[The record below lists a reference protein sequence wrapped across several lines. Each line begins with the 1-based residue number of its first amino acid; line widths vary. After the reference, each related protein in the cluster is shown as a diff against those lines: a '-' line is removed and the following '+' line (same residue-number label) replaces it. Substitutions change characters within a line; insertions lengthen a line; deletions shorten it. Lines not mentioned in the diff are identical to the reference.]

1 MSDAWDFIAEMRIQ
15 KAVDRGE
22 LCNPGGAGRAVEVT
36 DDFSIPWTVR
46 WLLKKSREGHE
57 KMSGPFQAKAI
68 AAKVL
73 KGEIRRAQLTRL
85 VQQAKR
91 AKAEK

>member
-22 LCNPGGAGRAVEVT
+22 LCNLGGTGRAVEVT
-36 DDFSIPWTVR
+36 EDFSIPWTVR

-57 KMSGPFQAKAI
+57 KVSGPLQAKAI

-73 KGEIRRAQLTRL
+73 KGEIRRAQLKRL

-91 AKAEK
+91 AKTAK

>member
-57 KMSGPFQAKAI
+57 KVSGPLQAKAI

-73 KGEIRRAQLTRL
+73 KGESRRAQLNRL
-85 VQQAKR
+85 VQQAKL
-91 AKAEK
+91 AKTAK

>member
-15 KAVDRGE
+15 KAIDRGE

-36 DDFSIPWTVR
+36 EDFSIPWTVR
-46 WLLKKSREGHE
+46 WLLKKSREGHA
-57 KMSGPFQAKAI
+57 KVSGPLQARAI

-73 KGEIRRAQLTRL
+73 TGEIRRAQLNRL
-85 VQQAKR
+85 VHLAKH